1 MDDRIKSFHDI
12 IIQTQLSHY
21 YFHKMILKIP
31 YPVAV
36 VADFND
42 EVILAEVPDSSA
54 AAGTGRGQD
63 VLHLTVPRHAAD
75 VLQRLGSSSE
85 HRTG

>member
-1 MDDRIKSFHDI
+1 M
-12 IIQTQLSHY
+12 
-21 YFHKMILKIP
+21 
-31 YPVAV
+31 

-42 EVILAEVPDSSA
+42 EVVLAEVPDGGA

-75 VLQRLGSSSE
+75 VLQRLRRQVQYTEPVRRIQQHSAEFSVCVSV
-85 HRTG
+85 